1 MAKIWEDKFGP
12 DVVNLLGIT
21 QVLPWRFQNSVK
33 HFVDDLLEK
42 GKLNKDII
50 RTAGVGSEPTEGTQ
64 SWGFSVQ
71 LPDEE
76 RDRQIIE
83 AIKTLLDKNYKPA
96 VSETYNLDV

>member
-1 MAKIWEDKFGP
+1 M
-12 DVVNLLGIT
+12 
-21 QVLPWRFQNSVK
+21 
-33 HFVDDLLEK
+33 EK

-50 RTAGVGSEPTEGTQ
+50 RTAGVGNEPTVESPQ

-83 AIKTLLDKNYKPA
+83 AIKTLLDKNYEPA
-96 VSETYNLDV
+96 VSEAYNLDV